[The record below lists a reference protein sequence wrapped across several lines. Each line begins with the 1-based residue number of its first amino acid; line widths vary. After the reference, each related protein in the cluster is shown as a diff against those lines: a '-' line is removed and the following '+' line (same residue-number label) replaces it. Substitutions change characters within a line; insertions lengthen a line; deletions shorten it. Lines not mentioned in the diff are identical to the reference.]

1 MNTRIEMMKNRLL
14 TDKNPICIEKYKII
28 LNTEAK
34 YAYELPVYRRAK
46 TLANYLERVP
56 IFIMDGELIVGN
68 TASKPFGLEIDVG
81 FGTWNKDEIEAL
93 KDEGFK
99 LDPDDEHELLDLLE
113 RFPQFGATSGI
124 NNLLLG
130 HKRMEPFYRSGMVL
144 PPWRDKGVSGGTA
157 SSGLGLGPGWL
168 LACPDFNLPLQKGI
182 ITMIQECEDEIQN
195 IYFYDT
201 DSYERTITLKSMKIT
216 LEALVEFSYRFADL
230 ALKMAQEENN
240 PVRKKELLEISE
252 ICRHVPA
259 NPART
264 FKEAIQT
271 VWFVLLVTSPSPTTT
286 IGRFDQYM
294 YPYYKADIE
303 AGLITDE
310 DVLEYLQCLRLK
322 VMELG
327 NISGKEVRKRSI
339 GRARWYN
346 MTIGGVKSDGGDA
359 ANELSYLVLEA
370 LMRCPTTHH
379 TITLRVGESTPEELI
394 LKGVEAQAKG
404 LSMPAFVGDPSYIKF
419 FTIYGVSLEHARDY
433 VITGC
438 LDANLP
444 GRSRAITIGMF
455 IAIKMLE
462 LFLNDG
468 IDPKTGLRVG
478 NKTGDLDRF
487 KTYDEFKSAFF
498 KEYTNYMSMA
508 AERNNAEAMSF
519 ANTLPDPVKTAFLVD
534 SIKIGLD
541 LYKRPFELQN
551 NNLMNPV
558 GMVNLGNSLYAI
570 KKLVFEDNEVTLSE
584 FKKALDANWQGYED
598 LRMKCLKAP
607 KYGNDIPEVDNIIGE
622 IYAHWGKTANELPAA
637 FGGTQKPT
645 AISVTS
651 HQPGG
656 AITTATPDGRF
667 DGDILADGC
676 ASPMS
681 GTDTKG
687 PLAVFNSALRI
698 PQDNF
703 AAMLLNMKFHPSVL
717 KTEDDRRKLAIAIKT
732 YFLNGG
738 KHVQFNVVDKEIL
751 REAQNYPEKH
761 YDLMV
766 RVAGFSAYFV
776 QLNREIQDE
785 VIERTTHTM

>member
-1 MNTRIEMMKNRLL
+1 MSERIKMMKTRII
-14 TDKNPICIEKYKII
+14 TDKNPICIEKYKVI
-28 LNTEAK
+28 LETEAK

-46 TLANYLERVP
+46 TLANYLDKVP

-81 FGTWNKDEIEAL
+81 FGVWNKFEIDAL
-93 KDEGFK
+93 KEDGFK
-99 LDPDDEHELLDLLE
+99 IDREDERELLKLLD
-113 RFPQFGATSGI
+113 RYPQFGATSGI

-144 PPWRDKGVSGGTA
+144 PPWRDTGVSGGTA

-168 LACPDFNLPLQKGI
+168 LVCPDFDLPLRKGLNA
-182 ITMIQECEDEIQN
+182 MIQECEDEIQK
-195 IYFYDT
+195 IRFFYT
-201 DSYERTITLKSMKIT
+201 DSYERTITLKSMKLS
-216 LEALVEFSYRFADL
+216 LEALVRFALRFSDL
-230 ALKMAQEENN
+230 GKEMAANETDV
-240 PVRKKELLEISE
+240 VRKKELLEISE
-252 ICRHVPA
+252 ICRRVPA
-259 NPART
+259 NPARN
-264 FKEAIQT
+264 FKEAIQA
-271 VWFVLLVTSPSPTTT
+271 VWFILLVTSPSPTTT

-294 YPYYKADIE
+294 YSFYKDDIE
-303 AGLITDE
+303 AGRMTDE
-310 DVLEYLQCLRLK
+310 HILEYLQCFRLK

-327 NISGKEVRKRSI
+327 NISGKEVRKRSV

-346 MTIGGVKSDGGDA
+346 MTIGGIKSDGSDA
-359 ANELSYLVLEA
+359 TNELSYLVLEA
-370 LMRCPTTHH
+370 LMLCPTTHH
-379 TITLRVGESTPEELI
+379 TITMRVSESTPRELI
-394 LKGVEAQAKG
+394 LRGIEAQAKG
-404 LSMPAFVGDPSYIKF
+404 LSIPAFVGDSSYIKF
-419 FTIYGVSLEHARDY
+419 FTTYGVSLEHARDY

-455 IAIKMLE
+455 IAAKMLE

-478 NKTGDLDRF
+478 NHTGDLDQF
-487 KTYDEFKSAFF
+487 KTYEEFKSTFF
-498 KEYTNYMSMA
+498 REFTNYMSMA

-519 ANTLPDPVKTAFLVD
+519 AYTLPDPLKSALLVD
-534 SIKIGLD
+534 GIKTGLD
-541 LYKRPFELQN
+541 LYKRSYELEN

-558 GMVNLGNSLYAI
+558 GMVNLGNSLYVI
-570 KKLVFEDNEVTLSE
+570 KKLVFEDKEITLSE
-584 FKKALDANWQGYED
+584 LKKALDANWVGYEA
-598 LRMKCLKAP
+598 LRKKCLKAP
-607 KYGNDIPEVDNIIGE
+607 KYGNNLPEVDSVVGE
-622 IYAHWGKTANELPAA
+622 VYAHWGKMANQLPAA

-656 AITTATPDGRF
+656 AITTATPDGRC

-687 PLAVFNSALRI
+687 PLAVFNSALKI
-698 PQDNF
+698 PQDAF
-703 AAMLLNMKFHPSVL
+703 AAMLLNMKFHPSAL
-717 KTEDDRRKLAIAIKT
+717 KTDAGREKLAIAVKT

-738 KHVQFNVVDKEIL
+738 KHVQFNVVDRETL
-751 REAQNYPEKH
+751 REAQRNPENH
-761 YDLMV
+761 ADLMV

-776 QLNREIQDE
+776 HLTKEIQDE
-785 VIERTTHTM
+785 VIGRTTHSI